1 MTTYLNKK
9 WTVLLL
15 IIGSLTL
22 TGCKKYLDLEPKNST
37 YDQVFWVNG
46 SNVQKALSGSYSML
60 RSAFQQDRSYFVF
73 GDIAADNFALGGDFW
88 NYTSFIQNGNFNFGY
103 APYLEPSLWNWSRFY
118 SVINQCHLIIENTPK
133 IPSDKFSGGEAQQ
146 RQLEGEARFLRAYV
160 YFYMQRVWGNVILT
174 TESLKDPQD
183 VPSLPRATEDE
194 IFSFIVADLEKSVEL
209 LGTTGNKAVANK
221 GAGQALLAHVHAWN
235 HDYEQAERLATDLIN
250 SSQYELEAIDDYT
263 NIWKGSSRESIF
275 ELNMLFDAVSNEAT
289 AGFFN
294 VFLTEPF
301 IRNKGLNSTWS
312 LSDFVTDE
320 LFNQDEARFDAVVE
334 TGSGGTRYILTKYS
348 GVDYYDANNPDTYVV
363 SNNLVLL
370 RLADIILLRA
380 EARFK
385 NGNAV
390 GALEDLNLIKE
401 RAGLEPF
408 TEQGAALFDEI
419 FDERRRELIGEGH
432 AKFDMIRMEQLQ
444 RLFPDAYSQ
453 ARIAAKGYHW
463 PLDMRQLLPQAPLLT
478 QNEWWKSH

>member
-9 WTVLLL
+9 WAVLLL
-15 IIGSLTL
+15 VAGCLTF

-37 YDQVFWVNG
+37 YDEVFWVNG
-46 SNVQKALSGSYSML
+46 ANVQKALSGSYSML
-60 RSAFQQDRSYFVF
+60 RTAFQQDRSYFVV
-73 GDIAADNFALGGDFW
+73 GDIAANNFALGGDFW
-88 NYTSFIQNGNFNFGY
+88 NYTSFIKDGNFRFGY
-103 APYLEPSLWNWSRFY
+103 APYLEGTLWDWSRFY
-118 SVINQCHLIIENTPK
+118 SVVNQCHLIIENTSE
-133 IPSDKFSGGEAQQ
+133 IPAEKFTGGEAQQ

-160 YFYMQRVWGNVILT
+160 YFYMQRVWGDVILT

-183 VPSLPRATEDE
+183 VPQLGRASEDE
-194 IFSFIVADLEKSVEL
+194 IFSFIIADLEKSIEL
-209 LGTTGNKAVANK
+209 LGTTASKTVGNK
-221 GAGQALLAHVHAWN
+221 GASQALLAHVHAWN
-235 HDYEQAERLATDLIN
+235 HNYDLAEKFATDLIN
-250 SSQYELEAIDDYT
+250 SSQYELEEIADYK
-263 NIWKGSSRESIF
+263 NIWKGDSKESIF

-301 IRNKGLNSTWS
+301 IKNKGLNSTWS
-312 LSDFVTDE
+312 LSDAVINDLFDE
-320 LFNQDEARFDAVVE
+320 DEARFE
-334 TGSGGTRYILTKYS
+334 TVTETASGGTRLILTKYT

-370 RLADIILLRA
+370 RLADLILLRA
-380 EARFK
+380 EARFR
-385 NGNAV
+385 NGNES
-390 GALEDLNLIKE
+390 GALADLNLIRD

-408 TEQGAALFDEI
+408 TEQGSALFNEI

-432 AKFDMIRMEQLQ
+432 SKFDMIRMEQLQ
-444 RLFPDAYSQ
+444 RLFPDAYSS

-463 PLDMRQLLPQAPLLT
+463 PLHMRQLLPQAPLLT